1 MAADKNILEEVRKS
15 AARRILFLPHALHQ
29 MNAPERMISTEEI
42 RQVVFHG
49 EVIEDYPE
57 DARGHSCL
65 MLGWGYG
72 GRPIHVVC
80 APKWL
85 WCINRPLLGANGET
99 SPILDFQPG
108 YEFPGVLS
116 QVTA

>member
-1 MAADKNILEEVRKS
+1 MNPKFVKQLIAQGESATIEFKEE
-15 AARRILFLPHALHQ
+15 
-29 MNAPERMISTEEI
+29 
-42 RQVVFHG
+42 G
-49 EVIEDYPE
+49 
-57 DARGHSCL
+57 
-65 MLGWGYG
+65 
-72 GRPIHVVC
+72 
-80 APKWL
+80 L

>member
-15 AARRILFLPHALHQ
+15 AARRILFLSHALHQ
-29 MNAPERMISTEEI
+29 MNAPERMISTEEV

-80 APKWL
+80 APKSEYLAIITVYIPHEAL
-85 WCINRPLLGANGET
+85 WESDWRT
-99 SPILDFQPG
+99 RKRR
-108 YEFPGVLS
+108 
-116 QVTA
+116 

>member
-1 MAADKNILEEVRKS
+1 VKLTNSVVPRIVHWVRNIV
-15 AARRILFLPHALHQ
+15 
-29 MNAPERMISTEEI
+29 PERFILVLALANGLLYLVLVPPWQHYDEPTHFEYAWL
-42 RQVVFHG
+42 R
-49 EVIEDYPE
+49 
-57 DARGHSCL
+57 
-65 MLGWGYG
+65 
-72 GRPIHVVC
+72 
-80 APKWL
+80 L

>member
-1 MAADKNILEEVRKS
+1 VSILLLALS
-15 AARRILFLPHALHQ
+15 ACKFQETESRELPI
-29 MNAPERMISTEEI
+29 EISPTGAQDVDMDLI
-42 RQVVFHG
+42 VRQVQDLVQDTLPNSYLVG
-49 EVIEDYPE
+49 
-57 DARGHSCL
+57 
-65 MLGWGYG
+65 
-72 GRPIHVVC
+72 
-80 APKWL
+80 L